1 MINQCVA
8 RVGDYE
14 SQKMHF
20 LFFFFESQIYDL
32 RNNTVC
38 PKLAPFFLFFSFFMA
53 MCVMKQP
60 ITAPHRESSHHPT
73 YRYLLVRYKM
83 YNCTDRKLG
92 IDIKGYIL
100 HTL

>member
-14 SQKMHF
+14 SQKRHF
-20 LFFFFESQIYDL
+20 PFFFFESQIYDL

-38 PKLAPFFLFFSFFMA
+38 PKLASFFLFSSFFLA
-53 MCVMKQP
+53 MCVMNDP
-60 ITAPHRESSHHPT
+60 SHRESSHHLT
-73 YRYLLVRYKM
+73 YRHLLVRYKM

-92 IDIKGYIL
+92 IDIKGYML